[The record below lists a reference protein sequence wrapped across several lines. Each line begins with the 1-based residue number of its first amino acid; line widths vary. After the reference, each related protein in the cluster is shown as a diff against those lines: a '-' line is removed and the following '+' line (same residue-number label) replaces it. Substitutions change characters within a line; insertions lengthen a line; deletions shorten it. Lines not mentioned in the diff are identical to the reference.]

1 MRARREKA
9 GCGEARSGRGRSEG
23 DHRVTALPGVSQTLQ
38 IGPDGSGRRG
48 VHRIAAWGEAGRPS
62 GSFRLRRVQRIRP
75 TEPIFRLM
83 TVLLP

>member
-23 DHRVTALPGVSQTLQ
+23 DHRVTALPGVQ
-38 IGPDGSGRRG
+38 
-48 VHRIAAWGEAGRPS
+48 RIAAWGEAGRPS